1 MLPPDPFEGL
11 NSDGVKVSTVRS
23 GNWSKQSSIIKV
35 FQSLGVTPTDG
46 QPAKVSYCGE
56 SYATGRG
63 GGYYY
68 LAGFVRASP
77 VLDIRASW
85 ETE

>member
-1 MLPPDPFEGL
+1 MGRGVCYHQTLFEGL

-46 QPAKVSYCGE
+46 QPAKVS
-56 SYATGRG
+56 
-63 GGYYY
+63 
-68 LAGFVRASP
+68 
-77 VLDIRASW
+77 
-85 ETE
+85 